1 MSASFSNVIPLHN
14 AHKLFSD
21 VRRCIFVSAQYVFSI
36 NHKLCF
42 WIPNNKIRIKSRQDT
57 SLWKKWYG
65 IYITFYLLITK
76 GIFNREQYF
85 KIFDIWIFTFRCS
98 SPAKVAGFNDISR
111 CISNIDIPSRLDAVH
126 MSGRENCMEADIPPI
141 ANIKF
146 PSPIDLSLVHTR
158 FNSRGQ
164 GRWELITWNRR

>member
-1 MSASFSNVIPLHN
+1 MSARFSKLIPLHN

-57 SLWKKWYG
+57 SLWNKLYD
-65 IYITFYLLITK
+65 IYIRYVSHWSIFYH
-76 GIFNREQYF
+76 EQYF

-98 SPAKVAGFNDISR
+98 SPANVAGFNDISL
-111 CISNIDIPSRLDAVH
+111 CISNIEIPSSFDAVH

-141 ANIKF
+141 ANMKF

-164 GRWELITWNRR
+164 GRWELIT